1 MNFTSTL
8 VTDAQKITF
17 NATQETTINVYQ
29 IFTTRDQT
37 STSFILINQI
47 ERNTFSQVSQSVNKS
62 NQTLTKQSSILTKEI
77 SKT

>member
-17 NATQETTINVYQ
+17 NAPQKTTINVYQ

-62 NQTLTKQSSILTKEI
+62 NQTLTKRSSILTKEI